1 MLGPPLGNLRRLN
14 PRAPVGHPISASSL
28 ARQGRLPEIA
38 MDGSAPQSTW
48 KSAQDG
54 ATPHEGPE
62 APAAWTAIGALAL
75 GVFALVTSEF
85 LPASVLT
92 PLAADLGVSVGAA
105 GQAVTATAVV
115 GAIAAP
121 LTPVLTGR
129 FDRRLVMWGLMA
141 LLCVSNLLTVFAVNL
156 PTLLVARVLLGAS
169 LGGFWS
175 MAAALAMRLV
185 PAKALPRAMSIVFT
199 GVSVATVSAAPVGA
213 YVSATLGWRA
223 VGALALLAQV
233 VTLPRLAPT
242 TPPKL
247 RGLWQVARRP
257 GVAAALIAVLLVI
270 SGHFAGFT
278 YVRPVLE
285 QVTHLGFETIS
296 LVLLVFGVAGFFGN
310 FAGAFLA
317 ERDPRLAVLAGAGLL
332 AASALAVVTLGGF
345 AAVVAVALAVW
356 GFAFAMLPVGFQAWV
371 TSEASDQAELA
382 GGLLTSTFQVAIALG
397 AVSGGVL
404 VDHLGA
410 VSASAY
416 AGLAAA
422 AGIAVVAALRRGARP
437 APAPVAC
444 EACP

>member
-1 MLGPPLGNLRRLN
+1 
-14 PRAPVGHPISASSL
+14 
-28 ARQGRLPEIA
+28 
-38 MDGSAPQSTW
+38 MDGSTI
-48 KSAQDG
+48 AQKARNASFPHTG
-54 ATPHEGPE
+54 AEP
-62 APAAWTAIGALAL
+62 PAAWAAIGALAL

-92 PLAADLGVSVGAA
+92 PLAKDLGVSVGAA

-115 GAIAAP
+115 GAFAAP

-129 FDRRLVMWGLMA
+129 FDRRVVMWALMA

-156 PTLLVARVLLGAS
+156 PMLLVARILLGAS

-223 VGALALLAQV
+223 AFVIAGVVGALALLAQLL
-233 VTLPRLAPT
+233 TLPRLSPVAP
-242 TPPKL
+242 PRL
-247 RGLWQVARRP
+247 LGLVEVARRP
-257 GVAAALIAVLLVI
+257 AVAIALVAVLFVI

-285 QVTHLGFETIS
+285 QVTGLGVGTIS
-296 LVLLVFGVAGFFGN
+296 LTLLAFGVAGFFGN

-317 ERDPRLAVLAGAGLL
+317 ERDPRLAVLTGASLV
-332 AASALAVVTLGGF
+332 AASALAVVTLG
-345 AAVVAVALAVW
+345 ASAWVVAIALAVW
-356 GFAFAMLPVGFQAWV
+356 GFAFAMLPVGFQAWA

-382 GGLLTSTFQVAIALG
+382 GGLLTSTFQVAIAMG
-397 AVSGGVL
+397 AVFGGLL

-416 AGLAAA
+416 CGLAAVSG
-422 AGIAVVAALRRGARP
+422 AGLVAFVLRRAEP
-437 APAPVAC
+437 KNAAAVPC
-444 EACP
+444 EACS

>member
-1 MLGPPLGNLRRLN
+1 
-14 PRAPVGHPISASSL
+14 
-28 ARQGRLPEIA
+28 
-38 MDGSAPQSTW
+38 MDGSTIAKP
-48 KSAQDG
+48 AQD
-54 ATPHEGPE
+54 ALTPDGVPE
-62 APAAWTAIGALAL
+62 PPAAWTAIGALAL

-92 PLAADLGVSVGAA
+92 PLAADLHVSVGAA

-129 FDRRLVMWGLMA
+129 LDRRLVMWGLMA
-141 LLCVSNLLTVFAVNL
+141 LLCASNLLTVFAVNL
-156 PTLLVARVLLGAS
+156 PMLLVARILLGAS

-185 PAKALPRAMSIVFT
+185 SAKALPRAMSIVFT

-213 YVSATLGWRA
+213 YVSDTLGWRA
-223 VGALALLAQV
+223 AFVIAGVVGAAALLALV
-233 VTLPRLAPT
+233 ATLPRLAPT

-247 RGLWQVARRP
+247 RGLLQVARRP
-257 GVAAALIAVLLVI
+257 SVAVALVGVLLVI

-278 YVRPVLE
+278 YIRPVLE
-285 QVTHLGFETIS
+285 QVTRLDVGAIS
-296 LVLLVFGVAGFFGN
+296 LTLLAFGVAGFFGN

-317 ERDPRLAVLAGAGLL
+317 ERDPRLAVLGGASLV
-332 AASALAVVTLGGF
+332 AASALAIVTLGVS
-345 AAVVAVALAVW
+345 AAVVAVALTVW
-356 GFAFAMLPVGFQAWV
+356 GFAFAMLPVGFQAWA

-382 GGLLTSTFQVAIALG
+382 GGLLTSTFQVAIAMG
-397 AVSGGVL
+397 AVFGGVL

-422 AGIAVVAALRRGARP
+422 SGVGLVLTVLRARQ
-437 APAPVAC
+437 APAPTPC
-444 EACP
+444 EACS

>member
-1 MLGPPLGNLRRLN
+1 
-14 PRAPVGHPISASSL
+14 
-28 ARQGRLPEIA
+28 
-38 MDGSAPQSTW
+38 MDGSTPPRH
-48 KSAQDG
+48 AQDVS
-54 ATPHEGPE
+54 TPQGDPE
-62 APAAWTAIGALAL
+62 APAASTAIGALAL

-92 PLAADLGVSVGAA
+92 PLAADLGVSVGSA

-141 LLCVSNLLTVFAVNL
+141 LLCASNLLTVFAVNL
-156 PTLLVARVLLGAS
+156 PMLLVARVLLGAS

-185 PAKALPRAMSIVFT
+185 PAHALPRAMSILFT

-213 YVSATLGWRA
+213 YVSDTLGWRA
-223 VGALALLAQV
+223 AFVIAGAVGVLALLAQV
-233 VTLPRLAPT
+233 LTLPRLAPT
-242 TPPKL
+242 APPKL
-247 RGLWQVARRP
+247 RGLLQVARRP
-257 GVAAALIAVLLVI
+257 SVAVALIGVLLVI

-285 QVTHLGFETIS
+285 QVTHLDVGAIS
-296 LVLLVFGVAGFFGN
+296 LVLLAFGVAGFFGN

-317 ERDPRLAVLAGAGLL
+317 ERDPRLAVLGGAGLL
-332 AASALAVVTLGGF
+332 AASALAIVTLGVSPP
-345 AAVVAVALAVW
+345 VVAIALTVW
-356 GFAFAMLPVGFQAWV
+356 GFAFAMLPVGFQAWA

-382 GGLLTSTFQVAIALG
+382 GGLLTSTFQVAIAMG
-397 AVSGGVL
+397 AIFGGIL

-422 AGIAVVAALRRGARP
+422 SGVGLVWAARR
-437 APAPVAC
+437 APRTPVPVPC
-444 EACP
+444 EANG

>member
-1 MLGPPLGNLRRLN
+1 
-14 PRAPVGHPISASSL
+14 
-28 ARQGRLPEIA
+28 
-38 MDGSAPQSTW
+38 MDGSTIAKQAQGASIPETQVGT
-48 KSAQDG
+48 SAE
-54 ATPHEGPE
+54 P
-62 APAAWTAIGALAL
+62 PAAWAAIGALAL

-105 GQAVTATAVV
+105 GQAVTATAVI

-129 FDRRLVMWGLMA
+129 LDRRLVMWSLMA
-141 LLCVSNLLTVFAVNL
+141 LLCASNLLTVFAVNL
-156 PTLLVARVLLGAS
+156 PMLLVARILLGAS

-185 PAKALPRAMSIVFT
+185 PVRALPRAMSIVFT

-213 YVSATLGWRA
+213 YVSDTLGWRA
-223 VGALALLAQV
+223 AFVIAGVVGALALLAQV
-233 VTLPRLAPT
+233 LTLPRLAPT
-242 TPPKL
+242 AAPRL
-247 RGLWQVARRP
+247 RGLLQVARRP
-257 GVAAALIAVLLVI
+257 SVAVALIGVLLVI

-285 QVTHLGFETIS
+285 QVTRLDVGAIS
-296 LVLLVFGVAGFFGN
+296 LVLLAFGVAGFFGN

-317 ERDPRLAVLAGAGLL
+317 ERDPRLAVLGGAGLV
-332 AASALAVVTLGGF
+332 AVSALAIVTLG
-345 AAVVAVALAVW
+345 AWPPVVAIALAVW
-356 GFAFAMLPVGFQAWV
+356 GFAFAMLPVGFQAWA

-382 GGLLTSTFQVAIALG
+382 GGLLTSTFQVAIAMG
-397 AVSGGVL
+397 AIFGGVL

-422 AGIAVVAALRRGARP
+422 SGVVLVLAARRERSVAT
-437 APAPVAC
+437 PVPC

>member
-1 MLGPPLGNLRRLN
+1 
-14 PRAPVGHPISASSL
+14 
-28 ARQGRLPEIA
+28 
-38 MDGSAPQSTW
+38 MDGSTTLTTT
-48 KSAQDG
+48 QD
-54 ATPHEGPE
+54 ATSEDGPE
-62 APAAWTAIGALAL
+62 APALWTAIGALAL

-92 PLAADLGVSVGAA
+92 PLAADLHVSVGAA

-115 GAIAAP
+115 GAVAAP

-129 FDRRLVMWGLMA
+129 FDRRQVMWGLMA
-141 LLCVSNLLTVFAVNL
+141 LLCLSNLLTVFAVNL
-156 PTLLVARVLLGAS
+156 PMLLIARVLLGAS

-223 VGALALLAQV
+223 AFVIAGVVGALALLAQV
-233 VTLPRLAPT
+233 VTLPKLAPT
-242 TPPKL
+242 APPKL
-247 RGLWQVARRP
+247 AGLWQVGRRP
-257 GVAAALIAVLLVI
+257 GVAAALVGVLLVI

-317 ERDPRLAVLAGAGLL
+317 ERDPRLAVLAGAGLV
-332 AASALAVVTLGGF
+332 AASALAVVTLG
-345 AAVVAVALAVW
+345 AAPAVVAIALAVW
-356 GFAFAMLPVGFQAWV
+356 GFAFAMLPVGFQAWA
-371 TSEASDQAELA
+371 TSEAADQAELV
-382 GGLLTSTFQVAIALG
+382 GGLLTSTFQVAIAMGAVFGGLLVDRLG
-397 AVSGGVL
+397 AL
-404 VDHLGA
+404 
-410 VSASAY
+410 SAPAY

-422 AGIAVVAALRRGARP
+422 LGVVVVLTLRRGAQR
-437 APAPVAC
+437 AAATPVAC
-444 EACP
+444 EACS

>member
-1 MLGPPLGNLRRLN
+1 
-14 PRAPVGHPISASSL
+14 
-28 ARQGRLPEIA
+28 
-38 MDGSAPQSTW
+38 MDGSTTAKPAQNAPTPR
-48 KSAQDG
+48 QD
-54 ATPHEGPE
+54 E
-62 APAAWTAIGALAL
+62 APAAWAAIGALAL

-92 PLAADLGVSVGAA
+92 PLAADLGVTVGAA

-129 FDRRLVMWGLMA
+129 WDRRLVMWCLMA
-141 LLCVSNLLTVFAVNL
+141 LLCASNLLTVFAVNL
-156 PTLLVARVLLGAS
+156 PMLLVARVLLGAS

-213 YVSATLGWRA
+213 YVSDTLGWRA
-223 VGALALLAQV
+223 AFVIAGVVGVLALLAQAL
-233 VTLPRLAPT
+233 TLPRLAPT
-242 TPPKL
+242 TPPQL

-257 GVAAALIAVLLVI
+257 SVAAALIGVLLVI

-278 YVRPVLE
+278 YIRPVLE
-285 QVTHLGFETIS
+285 QVTHLNVGAIS
-296 LVLLVFGVAGFFGN
+296 LVLLAFGVAGFFGN

-317 ERDPRLAVLAGAGLL
+317 ERDPRLAVLGGASLV
-332 AASALAVVTLGGF
+332 AASALAIVTSG
-345 AAVVAVALAVW
+345 AVPWVVAIALAVW
-356 GFAFAMLPVGFQAWV
+356 GFAFAMLPVGFQAWA

-382 GGLLTSTFQVAIALG
+382 GGLLTSTFQVAIAMG
-397 AVSGGVL
+397 AVFGGVL

-416 AGLAAA
+416 AGLAAVS
-422 AGIAVVAALRRGARP
+422 GVGLVLALRRERRAVVP
-437 APAPVAC
+437 AVC
-444 EACP
+444 EACS

>member
-1 MLGPPLGNLRRLN
+1 
-14 PRAPVGHPISASSL
+14 
-28 ARQGRLPEIA
+28 
-38 MDGSAPQSTW
+38 MDGSTIVKP
-48 KSAQDG
+48 AQD
-54 ATPHEGPE
+54 ATNPE
-62 APAAWTAIGALAL
+62 ADETPAAWAAIGALAL

-129 FDRRLVMWGLMA
+129 FDRRLVMWGLMV
-141 LLCVSNLLTVFAVNL
+141 LLCASNLLTVFAVNL
-156 PTLLVARVLLGAS
+156 PMLLAARVLLGAS

-185 PAKALPRAMSIVFT
+185 PAAALPRAMSIVFT

-213 YVSATLGWRA
+213 YVSDTLGWRA
-223 VGALALLAQV
+223 AFIIAGVIGALALLAQT

-257 GVAAALIAVLLVI
+257 SVAVALAGVVLVI

-278 YVRPVLE
+278 YIRPVLE
-285 QVTHLGFETIS
+285 RVTHLDVAAIS
-296 LVLLVFGVAGFFGN
+296 LVLLAFGVAGFFGN

-317 ERDPRLAVLAGAGLL
+317 ERDPRLAVLGGAGLV
-332 AASALAVVTLGGF
+332 AASALAIVIFGALSW
-345 AAVVAVALAVW
+345 VVAIALAIW

-382 GGLLTSTFQVAIALG
+382 GGLLTSTFQVAIAMG
-397 AVSGGVL
+397 AVFGGVL

-422 AGIAVVAALRRGARP
+422 SGVGLMLALRRDRRAV
-437 APAPVAC
+437 APVVC
-444 EACP
+444 EACS

>member
-1 MLGPPLGNLRRLN
+1 
-14 PRAPVGHPISASSL
+14 
-28 ARQGRLPEIA
+28 
-38 MDGSAPQSTW
+38 MDGSTIAKP
-48 KSAQDG
+48 AQD
-54 ATPHEGPE
+54 ASDPNE
-62 APAAWTAIGALAL
+62 APAAWAAIGALAL

-92 PLAADLGVSVGAA
+92 PLAADLGVSLGAA

-129 FDRRLVMWGLMA
+129 LDRRLVMWGLMA
-141 LLCVSNLLTVFAVNL
+141 LLCASNILTVFAVNL
-156 PTLLVARVLLGAS
+156 PMLLVARVLLGAS

-213 YVSATLGWRA
+213 YVSDTLGWRA
-223 VGALALLAQV
+223 AFVIAGVVGAGALLAQIL
-233 VTLPRLAPT
+233 TLPKLAPT
-242 TPPKL
+242 APARL

-257 GVAAALIAVLLVI
+257 SVAVALIGVLLVI

-285 QVTHLGFETIS
+285 QVTHLDVGAIS
-296 LVLLVFGVAGFFGN
+296 LALLAFGVAGFFGN

-317 ERDPRLAVLAGAGLL
+317 ERDPRLAVLGGAGLV
-332 AASALAVVTLGGF
+332 AASALAVVTLGVLPW
-345 AAVVAVALAVW
+345 VVAIALAVW
-356 GFAFAMLPVGFQAWV
+356 GFGFAMLPVGFQSWA
-371 TSEASDQAELA
+371 TSEASDQAELV

-397 AVSGGVL
+397 AIFGGVL

-416 AGLAAA
+416 AALAAA
-422 AGIAVVAALRRGARP
+422 SGVALVAALRRERQ
-437 APAPVAC
+437 PAPVPC
-444 EACP
+444 EACS

>member
-1 MLGPPLGNLRRLN
+1 
-14 PRAPVGHPISASSL
+14 
-28 ARQGRLPEIA
+28 
-38 MDGSAPQSTW
+38 MDGSTIA
-48 KSAQDG
+48 KSAQDAAAPDG
-54 ATPHEGPE
+54 DPE
-62 APAAWTAIGALAL
+62 SPAAWAAVGALTL

-92 PLAADLGVSVGAA
+92 PLASDLGVSVGAA
-105 GQAVTATAVV
+105 GQAVTATAVI

-129 FDRRLVMWGLMA
+129 WDRRLVMWGLMA

-156 PTLLVARVLLGAS
+156 PMLLVARVLLGAS

-213 YVSATLGWRA
+213 YVSDTLGWRA
-223 VGALALLAQV
+223 AFVIAGAVGAAALLAQV
-233 VTLPRLAPT
+233 LTLPRLAPT
-242 TPPKL
+242 APPRL
-247 RGLWQVARRP
+247 LGLLQVARRP
-257 GVAAALIAVLLVI
+257 SVAVALVGVLLVI

-285 QVTHLGFETIS
+285 QITRLDVGAIS
-296 LVLLVFGVAGFFGN
+296 LVLLAFGVAGFFGN

-317 ERDPRLAVLAGAGLL
+317 ERDPRLAVLGGAGLV
-332 AASALAVVTLGGF
+332 AASALALVTLG
-345 AAVVAVALAVW
+345 VSPLVVALAMTVW
-356 GFAFAMLPVGFQAWV
+356 GFAFAMLPVGFQAWA

-382 GGLLTSTFQVAIALG
+382 GGLLTSTFQVAIAIG
-397 AVSGGVL
+397 AIFGGVL

-410 VSASAY
+410 LSASAY

-422 AGIAVVAALRRGARP
+422 SGVALVLAARRREPRISAAEP
-437 APAPVAC
+437 C
-444 EACP
+444 EACS